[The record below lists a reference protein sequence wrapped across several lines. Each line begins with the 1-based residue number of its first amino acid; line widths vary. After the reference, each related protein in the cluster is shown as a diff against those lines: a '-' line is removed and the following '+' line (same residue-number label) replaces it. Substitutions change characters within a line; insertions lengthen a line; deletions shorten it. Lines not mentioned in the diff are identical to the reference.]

1 MASDEFS
8 DAIRYLD
15 SSLHAEL
22 QKLTFPDGNCAVIF
36 NLSFCNSVA
45 YAVPANP
52 TNFTVTN
59 LTNFY
64 DTGAQAAYTLFDY
77 NLQQIPCEIDS
88 TGQYSLARNCQDCRN
103 AYKSWLCSVMIPRC
117 MDFSSNAPY
126 LQERNLVQPFPNST
140 TIDQDRINQ
149 VQNILYLNSS
159 RNPNIDTTVRP
170 GPYKELLPCDDLC
183 YAIVQSCPAA
193 MGFGCPQPGQLGFN
207 HSYGQRQA
215 GNLTCNYPGALYN
228 MNGGSVR
235 GVPFTLIV
243 AATILLGL
251 LLV

>member
-1 MASDEFS
+1 
-8 DAIRYLD
+8 
-15 SSLHAEL
+15 
-22 QKLTFPDGNCAVIF
+22 VIF
-36 NLSFCNSVA
+36 NLSFCDWVA

-52 TNFTVTN
+52 TNFTLTN

-64 DTGAQAAYTLFDY
+64 DSAAQAAYANFDL
-77 NLQQIPCEIDS
+77 NLQQFPCEIDS
-88 TGQYSLARNCQDCRN
+88 TGQYSLVRNCTDCRN

-117 MDFSSNAPY
+117 MDFSSTAPY
-126 LQERNLVQPFPNST
+126 LQERNLVRPFPNLT
-140 TIDQDRINQ
+140 TIDPARISQ

-159 RNPNIDTTVRP
+159 RNPLIDTKVQP

-183 YAIVQSCPAA
+183 YGIVQSCPAA
-193 MGFGCPQPGQLGFN
+193 MGFSCPRPGQLGFN

-215 GNLTCNYPGALYN
+215 GNLTCNYPGAVYN

-243 AATILLGL
+243 AASVLLGL
-251 LLV
+251 LLL

>member
-1 MASDEFS
+1 M
-8 DAIRYLD
+8 L
-15 SSLHAEL
+15 
-22 QKLTFPDGNCAVIF
+22 PDGNCAVIF
-36 NLSFCNSVA
+36 NLSFCDQVA

-52 TNFTVTN
+52 VNFTVTN

-64 DTGAQAAYTLFDY
+64 DSGAQAAYGYFYL

-88 TGQYSLARNCQDCRN
+88 TGQYSLARNCNDCQN

-117 MDFSSNAPY
+117 MDFSSTAPY
-126 LQERNLVQPFPNST
+126 LQERNLVQQFPNGT
-140 TIDQDRINQ
+140 TLDPAIISQ

-159 RNPNIDTTVRP
+159 RNPAIDSTVQP

-183 YAIVQSCPAA
+183 YGIVQSCPAS
-193 MGFGCPQPGQLGFN
+193 MGFACPRPGHLGFN
-207 HSYGQRQA
+207 HSYGVRQA

-235 GVPFTLIV
+235 GVPFTLIM
-243 AATILLGL
+243 AASVLLGL
-251 LLV
+251 LLS

>member
-1 MASDEFS
+1 
-8 DAIRYLD
+8 
-15 SSLHAEL
+15 
-22 QKLTFPDGNCAVIF
+22 VIF
-36 NLSFCNSVA
+36 NLSFCDSVA

-52 TNFTVTN
+52 TNFTLTN
-59 LTNFY
+59 LTSFY
-64 DTGAQAAYTLFDY
+64 DSGAQAAYTLFDY

-117 MDFSSNAPY
+117 MDFSSTASY
-126 LQERNLVQPFPNST
+126 LQERNLVQQFPNQT
-140 TIDQDRINQ
+140 TIDQARINE

-159 RNPNIDTTVRP
+159 RNPNIDTTVQP

-183 YAIVQSCPAA
+183 YGIVQSCPAA
-193 MGFGCPQPGQLGFN
+193 MGFSCPRPGQLGFN

-228 MNGGSVR
+228 MNSGAAQ
-235 GVPFTLIV
+235 GVPLGLIV
-243 AATILLGL
+243 AAFALLSL
-251 LLV
+251 LFV

>member
-1 MASDEFS
+1 M
-8 DAIRYLD
+8 L
-15 SSLHAEL
+15 
-22 QKLTFPDGNCAVIF
+22 PDGNCAVIF
-36 NLSFCNSVA
+36 NLSFCDSVA

-52 TNFTVTN
+52 INFTVTN

-64 DTGAQAAYTLFDY
+64 DSGAQAAYVNFSL

-88 TGQYSLARNCQDCRN
+88 TGQYSLVRTCDDCKN

-117 MDFSSNAPY
+117 MDFSSTAPY
-126 LQERNLVQPFPNST
+126 LQERNLVQPFPNGT
-140 TIDQDRINQ
+140 TIDPARISE
-149 VQNILYLNSS
+149 VKNILYLNSS
-159 RNPNIDTTVRP
+159 RNLAIDTTVYP

-183 YAIVQSCPAA
+183 YGIVQSCPAA
-193 MGFGCPQPGQLGFN
+193 MGFDCATPGQLGFN
-207 HSYGQRQA
+207 HSYGVRQA
-215 GNLTCNYPGALYN
+215 GNLTCNYPGAVYN

-243 AATILLGL
+243 AASVLLGV